1 MSGSITTWKNGR
13 DRSRE
18 AERRAAEAARERNAR
33 EQDRRLAEN
42 ERELAKLTGYREAT
56 VARALA
62 DERLREAARDT
73 LLARRGG
80 LAAEY
85 RDGQPVFS
93 PKAGTSI
100 PTDGEIDAEVRRLL
114 GLPEDG

>member
-1 MSGSITTWKNGR
+1 MRIAAARTFAAKAV
-13 DRSRE
+13 
-18 AERRAAEAARERNAR
+18 AERRAADAAREKAVR

-42 ERELAKLTGYREAT
+42 KRELAKLTGYREAT

-93 PKAGTSI
+93 PKPNAAM

-114 GLPEDG
+114 RLPEDGDG